1 MGMDKPEDVAKLL
14 PLSEIYKDVAQ
25 PAAKQV
31 GGALESTAKV
41 ARLLLAPIEYLAAQS
56 ERWQRYLKRIAEQVP
71 EERRIEAHPQV
82 AGPVLEGLRY
92 VDENNVIADLFVNLL
107 ARAIDQDRVREAHP
121 AFANIIS
128 QLSSDEAQIIF
139 WLRKKRY
146 LYRQYAAFNTEKA
159 TFSARQIVENEFPTD
174 RLIFPENFA
183 VYMDHLYS
191 LNLAGIWQEGN
202 QESIFEGEPAIQTG
216 VNITSYADLTSFGRM
231 FAQACVPEELPSSL
245 TKPNNAS

>member
-1 MGMDKPEDVAKLL
+1 MDKPEDITKLL
-14 PLSEIYKDVAQ
+14 PLSEMYKDLAQ

-41 ARLLLAPIEYLAAQS
+41 ARLVLAPIEYLAAQS
-56 ERWQRYLKRIAEQVP
+56 ERWQRYLHRIAEQVP
-71 EERRIEAHPQV
+71 EEKRIEAHTQV

-92 VDENNVIADLFVNLL
+92 VDETNIIADLFVNLL
-107 ARAIDQDRVREAHP
+107 ARSIDRDRVSEAHP
-121 AFANIIS
+121 AFVNIIS

-146 LYRQYAAFNTEKA
+146 LYRQYSAFNPKKA
-159 TFSARQIVENEFPTD
+159 TFSERQIIENEFPTEK
-174 RLIFPENFA
+174 LIFPENFE

-202 QESIFEGEPAIQTG
+202 QEAIFGGKPSVQTG
-216 VNITSYADLTSFGRM
+216 VNITSYATLSSFGRM

-245 TKPNNAS
+245 TETDSTT